1 MRRCDPELLQAETS
15 SVSDQSRVNVMSG
28 EQVRRMREDLGINQT
43 EFWSKIGMTQS
54 AGSRYET
61 GRTIPKPVVMLLM
74 LVYETDEIAES
85 LLANLRNRRHTH
97 LQRRHRGGE
106 DSANLAMGIS
116 CT

>member
-1 MRRCDPELLQAETS
+1 MKKNDHRLSLGET
-15 SVSDQSRVNVMSG
+15 MSG
-28 EQVRRMREDLGINQT
+28 EHVRRMREDLGLNQT

-54 AGSRYET
+54 AGSRYES

-97 LQRRHRGGE
+97 LQRRRRRGE
-106 DSANLAMGIS
+106 DDSANPAMRMS